1 MVTTGNPCYFHGW
14 RKIEQEGKLEMLRK
28 GPTRLIIETTKEMLS
43 LLPKYITY
51 CHSGNSLEAT
61 QEVREQSTT
70 IGKAKKTILNLP
82 LQEKSHKGGKK
93 SSFLPPP
100 LPCHSSASCCRIWQR
115 ASWQRRNR
123 VFVSQL
129 P

>member
-1 MVTTGNPCYFHGW
+1 
-14 RKIEQEGKLEMLRK
+14 MLRK

-82 LQEKSHKGGKK
+82 LQEKSHKGGKNHPFFPHPCLVTPVLLVVGFDREPAGK
-93 SSFLPPP
+93 EEIEFLSVNS
-100 LPCHSSASCCRIWQR
+100 HSKTWAIKGGVWS
-115 ASWQRRNR
+115 
-123 VFVSQL
+123 
-129 P
+129 